1 MVSHFL
7 ILSAAAFSIA
17 GDILQRN
24 NFSIIQTFAED
35 TIAGFSF
42 KQSMKRTMYIVMS
55 QLRRKTKAAEA
66 YEEEIDEAMR
76 GMEDSDYDLWKA
88 TNDWEFSLKEKGS
101 EVRAFHHFDYCSS
114 DQVRIS
120 NTWYGKGSKFADV
133 LELNEAS
140 I

>member
-1 MVSHFL
+1 
-7 ILSAAAFSIA
+7 
-17 GDILQRN
+17 
-24 NFSIIQTFAED
+24 
-35 TIAGFSF
+35 
-42 KQSMKRTMYIVMS
+42 MS

-76 GMEDSDYDLWKA
+76 GMEESDYDMWKGIYKCKIMI
-88 TNDWEFSLKEKGS
+88 KEG
-101 EVRAFHHFDYCSS
+101 AFHHFDYCSS